1 MRTFRIRKTLAVAWP
16 ILTNGEEQDLAGRD
30 LTLLLVDPEEEEV
43 QLAIERT
50 EGNVLFTHILPYH
63 QQRTGVY
70 CLTLI
75 EGFGTDSQAIVDH
88 IAAVELTDSSAT
100 EEPGTSED
108 IAAAELFLGSGS
120 MAVGTQGLPGPQG
133 EPGPEG
139 PAGPQGPKGETGA
152 QGPQGEPGTSGGL
165 LFPTMNFDAET
176 GILTIR
182 GLKQEVER
190 ISYNEE
196 TAELV
201 IKL

>member
-1 MRTFRIRKTLAVAWP
+1 MRKIRIGKSLAIAWP
-16 ILTNGEEQDLAGRD
+16 ILTNGEEADLAGRD
-30 LTLLLVDPEEEEV
+30 ITLLVVNPDEQEQ
-43 QLAIERT
+43 QLDIERT
-50 EGNVLFTHILPYH
+50 EGNVLFTHILPAH
-63 QQRTGVY
+63 QGRTGVY
-70 CLTLI
+70 CLTLV
-75 EGFGTDSQAIVDH
+75 EGYGTDNQAIVDH
-88 IAAVELTDSSAT
+88 IAAFELTDSTAT
-100 EEPGTSED
+100 EDPGTSED

-120 MAVGTQGLPGPQG
+120 LAVGTQGLPGPQG

-139 PAGPQGPKGETGA
+139 PAGPQGAQGETGE
-152 QGPQGEPGTSGGL
+152 QGPQGNPGTSGGM

-190 ISYNEE
+190 INYNEE